1 MPLTPP
7 NPLVP
12 PIRTDGTNDFADRTV
27 KIRIPDILD
36 QTLAANP
43 DLPAPYRANLRALR
57 EEVASGA
64 VIAPVPPRQHP
75 EYDGWHAAWLARQG
89 KTWREVDW
97 FFCETYVYRRIMA
110 AVNYFETGLDPF
122 LPIKQEEYAGA
133 VHQTVLDNALQG
145 ALHGDP
151 EARLRHALTQAVF
164 GNRVDLSYAESR
176 AQGLQTSDDDLAVD
190 DRARVVARLVA
201 HRGGVVR
208 VVADNAGSE
217 LSADLCLIDLL
228 LRDGWAGQVF
238 LHVKLHPTF
247 VSDVIADDVT
257 RFLGDCAAG
266 RYGADAA
273 EMAVRLQMALA
284 DGRLV
289 LRAEPFWNSPYFAW
303 EMPDDLAADLQ
314 SAALVIVKGDA
325 NYRRFVGDA
334 FWPHETPFGQVV
346 GGLAMP
352 LLMLRTLKSD
362 PIVGLPA
369 GLADRLDAVDARWRW
384 NGKRA
389 VIQLHEG

>member
-36 QTLAANP
+36 QTLAVNP
-43 DLPAPYRANLRALR
+43 DLPEPYRANLRALR
-57 EEVASGA
+57 DEVAAGR
-64 VIAPVPPRQHP
+64 VIQPVPPREHP
-75 EYDGWHAAWLARQG
+75 EYHGWQAAWLARQG

-110 AVNYFETGLDPF
+110 AVGYFETGLDPF
-122 LPIKQEEYAGA
+122 LPIKHEEYAGA
-133 VHQTVLDNALQG
+133 VHQTVLDNALRG
-145 ALHGDP
+145 AGEGVA

-190 DRARVVARLVA
+190 DRARVVAHLA
-201 HRGGVVR
+201 SHRGGVVR

-228 LRDGWAGQVF
+228 LRDGWAGRVF

-257 RFLGDCAAG
+257 RFLDDCTAG
-266 RYGADAA
+266 RYGADASA
-273 EMAVRLQMALA
+273 MGERLQAALA
-284 DGRLV
+284 DGRLA

-303 EMPDDLAADLQ
+303 EMPDALAADLQ

-334 FWPHETPFGQVV
+334 FWPHATPFGQVV
-346 GGLAMP
+346 GGLGMS

-362 PIVGLPA
+362 PIVGLPEGMA
-369 GLADRLDAVDARWRW
+369 ERLDATDARWRW

-389 VIQLHEG
+389 LIQMHGA